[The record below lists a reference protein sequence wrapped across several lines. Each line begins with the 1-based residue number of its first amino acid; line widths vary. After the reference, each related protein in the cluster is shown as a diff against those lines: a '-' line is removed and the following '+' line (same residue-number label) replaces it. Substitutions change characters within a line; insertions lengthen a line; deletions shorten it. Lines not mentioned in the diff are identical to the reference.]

1 MYAGRGLNSCARDL
15 PSRRTRCG
23 VNFWVHRHS
32 DEILT
37 HAYTLPADRK
47 EPK

>member
-1 MYAGRGLNSCARDL
+1 MYAECVKDTAGAIW
-15 PSRRTRCG
+15 PSPRTHYG
-23 VNFWVHRHS
+23 VNFVVHRHS

-37 HAYTLPADRK
+37 HPHTLPADRK